1 SRPPTGC
8 PTASASRGWTP
19 PPCSSARR
27 RRWPS
32 SCSPSRPCSSGAW
45 PCCTRPTCGGPPC
58 SPSPASPRPSGW
70 LPPVASTASSLRAS
84 GSGRPSCR
92 CCCSPSWPRSRPVPP
107 GPSRR
112 RWRGHPARGGRGAAC
127 WPCSR
132 RSTPGSGCWPSG
144 RCWRM
149 RERSEGPSGP
159 ATESPGADDLSQA
172 TATGGLDTTGSR
184 ASRVIG
190 LLALG
195 GALALA
201 LFGLVFS
208 PADEIQEDAVRILY
222 LHVPVA
228 ISMYGAVIL
237 LGVGSAMWLWKRTQA
252 WDVLAAASAEVGVVF
267 TVLTLVTGMLW
278 GRPTWGAYWVWDAR
292 LTTTALL
299 LILLAGYLAL
309 RRVFAAPTARAR
321 SAAFAGLV
329 VVLDLPLIHF
339 SVDWWRPLHQ
349 DATIATIDV
358 KIEGLMLFTLFLGM
372 VEGVLV
378 LWWLLLHRFRVAWLE
393 EEVD

>member
-1 SRPPTGC
+1 
-8 PTASASRGWTP
+8 
-19 PPCSSARR
+19 
-27 RRWPS
+27 
-32 SCSPSRPCSSGAW
+32 
-45 PCCTRPTCGGPPC
+45 
-58 SPSPASPRPSGW
+58 
-70 LPPVASTASSLRAS
+70 
-84 GSGRPSCR
+84 
-92 CCCSPSWPRSRPVPP
+92 
-107 GPSRR
+107 
-112 RWRGHPARGGRGAAC
+112 
-127 WPCSR
+127 
-132 RSTPGSGCWPSG
+132 
-144 RCWRM
+144 
-149 RERSEGPSGP
+149 
-159 ATESPGADDLSQA
+159 LSQA

-195 GALALA
+195 GALAVA

-228 ISMYGAVIL
+228 IAMYGAVIL

-309 RRVFAAPTARAR
+309 RRVFADPTARAR

-339 SVDWWRPLHQ
+339 SVDWWRTLHQ

-393 EEVD
+393 EEVDRGGLDRALAERRAEAEVSS